1 MFEQQYPTV
10 QTNQHS
16 HQHHVSPP
24 HSDGPRFHHTGTT
37 HHHSPQPQTTP
48 QHTASQPHHSW
59 ASAALS
65 GRAQN
70 NTRIHPG
77 RPGEYNGAFDG
88 HTYRHPIESQEHDL
102 DALGRNLQDTDPRV
116 NLYQT
121 SWGQLEQGEPCL
133 TQWNENMLDSTRS
146 VEGSTTT
153 ENGAIRLYLSQQN
166 TPGSAD
172 GLIHTVPAAP
182 LSSHNV
188 VGILDESK
196 NL

>member
-1 MFEQQYPTV
+1 M
-10 QTNQHS
+10 
-16 HQHHVSPP
+16 
-24 HSDGPRFHHTGTT
+24 
-37 HHHSPQPQTTP
+37 
-48 QHTASQPHHSW
+48 
-59 ASAALS
+59 
-65 GRAQN
+65 
-70 NTRIHPG
+70 
-77 RPGEYNGAFDG
+77 
-88 HTYRHPIESQEHDL
+88 